1 MNVFLWIV
9 QGLLAAMFGLSGL
22 GKLLQPKDKLAGRY
36 PWAHDFSQPTVWFI
50 GGIEILGAIGLIA
63 PAATGISPILTP
75 IAATGLAVFAVAA
88 AVLHIRRNE
97 VQGVVIVAVLFALS
111 ALVAWGRFG
120 PYGW

>member
-1 MNVFLWIV
+1 MNVFFWIV

-22 GKLLQPKDKLAGRY
+22 GKLLQPKDKLAETY
-36 PWAHDFSQPTVWFI
+36 PWAHDFSQPNVWFI

-63 PAATGISPILTP
+63 PAATRIAPILTP
-75 IAATGLAVFAVAA
+75 IAATGLAVFAVVA